1 MKLLITSIF
10 IVAFQLSASAQKP
23 NPVYDSALAKKL
35 NGNANGMKKYV
46 LVMLKTG
53 TNTTADKKL
62 QDSLFGGH
70 MNNLQRLAD
79 LGKLTVAG
87 PLGKNDKTYRGI
99 FIFNVESFE
108 EAEKLLA
115 TDPAVANKL
124 LDAELYSLWC
134 TAALQEIPGMHLKLQ
149 KTINP

>member
-1 MKLLITSIF
+1 MKTLIAVFLI
-10 IVAFQLSASAQKP
+10 IAFQPLVFAQKP
-23 NPVYDSALAKKL
+23 NPVYDSSLAKKL
-35 NGNANGMKKYV
+35 NGNANGMKRYV

-53 TNTTADKKL
+53 SNSTTEKKL
-62 QDSLFGGH
+62 VDSLFRGH
-70 MNNLQRLAD
+70 MTNMGRLAD

-87 PLGKNDKTYRGI
+87 PLKENNKAYRGI
-99 FIFNVESFE
+99 FIFNVETFE

-124 LDAELYSLWC
+124 LDAEMFSLWC
-134 TAALQEIPGMHLKLQ
+134 TAALQEIPGLHLKLQ

>member
-1 MKLLITSIF
+1 MKLLYALIF
-10 IVAFQLSASAQKP
+10 ALVIQLNVSAQKP
-23 NPVYDSALAKKL
+23 NPVYDSSLAKKL
-35 NGNANGMKKYV
+35 NGNDNGMKRYV

-53 TNTTADKKL
+53 SNITTDKKL
-62 QDSLFGGH
+62 HDSLFGGH
-70 MNNLQRLAD
+70 MNNLRRMAD
-79 LGKLTVAG
+79 MGKLTVAG

-99 FIFNVESFE
+99 FIFNVETFE

-134 TAALQEIPGMHLKLQ
+134 TAALQEIPEIHLKLQ
-149 KTINP
+149 KNINP